1 MNGKSSISYN
11 IFTNNELDNLTI
23 VKKIFE
29 IMEKPLNL
37 IEFVDDRLGYDFRY
51 SLDST
56 KIRDELNQCESF
68 EVGLNKTIKWYL
80 SNVKWCE
87 KLSNDMLKPPSW
99 KSQT

>member
-37 IEFVDDRLGYDFRY
+37 IEFVDDRLGHDFRY

-56 KIRDELNQCESF
+56 KIRDELN
-68 EVGLNKTIKWYL
+68 
-80 SNVKWCE
+80 
-87 KLSNDMLKPPSW
+87 
-99 KSQT
+99 

>member
-56 KIRDELNQCESF
+56 KIRDELN
-68 EVGLNKTIKWYL
+68 
-80 SNVKWCE
+80 
-87 KLSNDMLKPPSW
+87 
-99 KSQT
+99 